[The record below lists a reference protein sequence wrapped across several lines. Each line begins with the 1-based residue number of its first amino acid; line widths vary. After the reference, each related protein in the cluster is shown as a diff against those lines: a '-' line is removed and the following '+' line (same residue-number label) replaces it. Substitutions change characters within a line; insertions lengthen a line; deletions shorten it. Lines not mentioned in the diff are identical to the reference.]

1 MTSQQSGQHSS
12 TASVAAAVERLSQA
26 QATGVPCAPV
36 RDLIGTDDLDAAYAV
51 QQGLVQARIAGGA
64 RVVGRK
70 IGATSK
76 AVQDQLGVDQP
87 DFGYLLD
94 DMDVSPR
101 GGDEPISMRTLLQ
114 PRVEAEVA
122 FVLARDLDLA
132 EDELTID
139 AVRAAVEV
147 ALPALEIVDSRID
160 KWAIGFT
167 DTVADNASS
176 GLFVVGTDGRKLD
189 AVEPRDVDR
198 GAHRLEGDRVLGEV
212 EVGTEHERDLTLD
225 PWLQQGAHRDR
236 VVGGDVHVVE
246 QVAEVRLVD
255 PELVLHGLRRGA
267 DLAAHHA
274 CSPGDPGLHE
284 ALLHGVRRVQVVGA
298 DQVAHGRTRD
308 TGRLGLG
315 ESLDGGP
322 DRGRAR
328 VLGGHVTD
336 SRTCYSFSP

>member
-1 MTSQQSGQHSS
+1 VTPQDSSQHSS
-12 TASVAAAVERLSQA
+12 TTSVEAAVERLSQA

-101 GGDEPISMRTLLQ
+101 GADEPISMQTLLQ

-122 FVLARDLDLA
+122 FVLARDLDLP
-132 EDELTID
+132 EDRLTLG

-160 KWAIGFT
+160 QWAIGFT

-176 GLFVVGTDGRKLD
+176 GLFVVGADGRPVTE
-189 AVEPRDVDR
+189 VEPRDVVMSLR
-198 GAHRLEGDRVLGEV
+198 INGEERSAGTGAACLGDPLEALRWLAVQAARFGDPLRAGHLILSGALGPFVPFAPGDRV
-212 EVGTEHERDLTLD
+212 
-225 PWLQQGAHRDR
+225 
-236 VVGGDVHVVE
+236 
-246 QVAEVRLVD
+246 VATISGFAPL
-255 PELVLHGLRRGA
+255 
-267 DLAAHHA
+267 
-274 CSPGDPGLHE
+274 S
-284 ALLHGVRRVQVVGA
+284 
-298 DQVAHGRTRD
+298 
-308 TGRLGLG
+308 
-315 ESLDGGP
+315 
-322 DRGRAR
+322 
-328 VLGGHVTD
+328 VT
-336 SRTCYSFSP
+336 FKE